1 MKIKELKSQVNTYK
15 NQEFDIPDVSSFVKT
30 KLSNENLEVV
40 TSIKPRRSFFYRAR
54 FALSFGAVALVAIC
68 VLIPVAFGR
77 GFAKSYAPN
86 EHDAEPHAPAPSVVE
101 PENDAY
107 GNKQE
112 TPEPSFES
120 DEIVYDSAL
129 SVNSVSGYN
138 IISSS
143 LEVTDEEYS
152 YDASNTLASYTF
164 VYNYSNY
171 YLLAVATKNIEK
183 YNIKDTDPL
192 FDTTYSN
199 DSVLSIDSEYYI
211 KWVDK
216 NVTYVFS
223 SDTNSQDEFIEVYN
237 SIK

>member
-15 NQEFDIPDVSSFVKT
+15 NQEFDIPDVSSFVKA

-54 FALSFGAVALVAIC
+54 FALSFGMVVLVAIC
-68 VLIPVAFGR
+68 ILIPVAFGR
-77 GFAKSYAPN
+77 GFAKSNSAKHY
-86 EHDAEPHAPAPSVVE
+86 DSEPHAPAPSVME

-107 GNKQE
+107 GNKQSGF
-112 TPEPSFES
+112 EPSLES

-129 SVNSVSGYN
+129 SVNSASGYN

-152 YDASNTLASYTF
+152 YDTSNTLASYTF